1 MSDNYRSPKNSMGL
15 LSLTNIQAKQIR
27 ISLANLNTS
36 KDIFSEKPLEI
47 SLLIDRF
54 VIQTEVLASFSPL
67 RIYVTGLC

>member
-1 MSDNYRSPKNSMGL
+1 MGL